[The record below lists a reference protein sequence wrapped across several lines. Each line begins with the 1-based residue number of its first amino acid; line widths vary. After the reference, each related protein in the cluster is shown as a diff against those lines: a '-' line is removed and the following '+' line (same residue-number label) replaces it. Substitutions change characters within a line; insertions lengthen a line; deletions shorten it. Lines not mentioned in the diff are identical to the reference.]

1 MFTAPEA
8 ERRRGMGERICNA
21 ARNVA
26 GRVGGAV
33 RNVANRIT
41 GRGRSGRKSGS

>member
-1 MFTAPEA
+1 
-8 ERRRGMGERICNA
+8 MGERIRNA

-26 GRVGGAV
+26 NRVRTTA

-41 GRGRSGRKSGS
+41 GRSSANRTSGS

>member
-1 MFTAPEA
+1 
-8 ERRRGMGERICNA
+8 MGERIRNA

-33 RNVANRIT
+33 RNVANRVT

>member
-1 MFTAPEA
+1 
-8 ERRRGMGERICNA
+8 MGERIRNA

-26 GRVGGAV
+26 SRVRTTA

-41 GRGRSGRKSGS
+41 GRSSANRTSGS

>member
-1 MFTAPEA
+1 
-8 ERRRGMGERICNA
+8 MGERIRNA